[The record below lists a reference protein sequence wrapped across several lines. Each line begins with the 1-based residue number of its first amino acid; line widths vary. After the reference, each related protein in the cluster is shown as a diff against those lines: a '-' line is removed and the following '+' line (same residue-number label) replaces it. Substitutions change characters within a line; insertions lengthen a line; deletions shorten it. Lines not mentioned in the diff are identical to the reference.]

1 MIGQRIRQARL
12 AARLRLDDVVE
23 RLRGMGKSM
32 SKQCLSNYEKDKRTP
47 LPSTLILL
55 GSALSVK
62 PSYFMSEPQVSIAW
76 AGYRCQSRLGKRQ
89 RSEIEAFTESV
100 AERQMFLQTALFPN
114 ESARLPERRKVST
127 GDQAEEAAEDLRA
140 CWQLGNDPI
149 ESLTQTIENNGG
161 IVVKYPMGNM
171 RFDGLSGYVN
181 SAFPLIVVNEDVT
194 DDRLRFD
201 LGHELGHLVMD
212 TEGLELRQ
220 EESLAH
226 RFAGALLAV
235 KDAVFR
241 ELGQQRGMITLDEL
255 KLLKRKYGLSMQ
267 AWLFRIRDLGLISNY
282 TFQAAF
288 KEFGYRG
295 WRKKEPVGFN
305 GNEKPTRLE
314 QLTLRALAEGII
326 TPWKAEEL
334 CPGCT
339 AGVEEEEPEPHR
351 ANLPS
356 EFLKLPRS
364 ERSRL
369 MAEAS
374 RMAEKAYEENPELND
389 FEAFGEDDLLD

>member
-1 MIGQRIRQARL
+1 MIGQRVRQARL
-12 AARLRLDDVVE
+12 AARLSLDDVVE
-23 RLRGMGKSM
+23 HLGRLGESI
-32 SKQCLSNYEKDKRTP
+32 SKQCLSNYERSKRTP

-55 GSALSVK
+55 ARVLGVRT
-62 PSYFMSEPQVSIAW
+62 SYFMDEAQVSITW
-76 AGYRCQSRLGKRQ
+76 MGYRCQSRLGKRH
-89 RSEIEAFTESV
+89 REEIEAYAQSF
-100 AERQMFLQTALFPN
+100 AERQMHLQMALFPN
-114 ESARLPERRKVST
+114 ELPRLPERRKVSD
-127 GDQAEEAAEDLRA
+127 GEGAEEAAEDLRA

-161 IVVKYPMGNM
+161 IVVKCPMGDV

-181 SAFPLIVVNEDVT
+181 EEFPLIVVNRDVT

-212 TEGLELRQ
+212 TDGSEPK
-220 EESLAH
+220 EEERLAH

-235 KDAVFR
+235 KDAVIH
-241 ELGQQRGMITLDEL
+241 ELGRQRRRISLDEL
-255 KLLKRKYGLSMQ
+255 ALLKRKYGLSMQ
-267 AWLFRIRDLGLISNY
+267 ALLFRCRDLGIISSY
-282 TFQAAF
+282 TFRAAF
-288 KEFGYRG
+288 KEFAYRG
-295 WRKKEPVGFN
+295 WRKEEPVGFN
-305 GNEKPTRLE
+305 GNEEPTRLE
-314 QLTLRALAEGII
+314 QLTLRALAEEII
-326 TPWKAEEL
+326 TRWKAEEL

-339 AGVEEEEPEPHR
+339 RGVEEEEPELRR

-374 RMAEKAYEENPELND
+374 KMAEKAYQENPDLTD

>member
-12 AARLRLDDVVE
+12 AARLSLDDVVA
-23 RLRGMGKSM
+23 RLKGLGESI
-32 SKQCLSNYEKDKRTP
+32 SKQCLSNYEKGKRTP

-62 PSYFMSEPQVSIAW
+62 PSYFMAEPQVSITW

-89 RSEIEAFTESV
+89 REQIEAFAQSV
-100 AERQMFLQTALFPN
+100 AERQIYLQETLFPN
-114 ESARLPERRKVST
+114 ELPRLPERRKVST
-127 GDQAEEAAEDLRA
+127 GDQAEQAAADLRA
-140 CWQLGNDPI
+140 CWELGNDPI
-149 ESLTQTIENNGG
+149 DSLTQIIENNGG
-161 IVVKYPMGNM
+161 IVVKYPMGDV

-181 SAFPLIVVNEDVT
+181 EGFPLVVVNRDVT

-212 TEGLELRQ
+212 TEGSELKQ
-220 EESLAH
+220 EERLAH

-235 KDAVFR
+235 KDAVFH
-241 ELGQQRGMITLDEL
+241 ELGRQRAKISLDEL
-255 KLLKRKYGLSMQ
+255 ALLKRKYGLSMQ
-267 AWLFRIRDLGLISNY
+267 ALVFRIRDLGIVSSY
-282 TFQAAF
+282 AFQAAF
-288 KEFGYRG
+288 KEFAYRG
-295 WRKKEPVGFN
+295 WRKEEPVGFN
-305 GNEKPTRLE
+305 GNEEPTRLE
-314 QLTLRALAEGII
+314 QLTLRALSEGII
-326 TPWKAEEL
+326 TPWMAEEL

-339 AGVEEEEPEPHR
+339 AGVEQEEPEPRR

-374 RMAEKAYEENPELND
+374 KMAEKAYQENPELND

>member
-12 AARLRLDDVVE
+12 AARLTLDDVAKQLG
-23 RLRGMGKSM
+23 RMGKSI
-32 SKQCLSNYEKDKRTP
+32 SKQSLSNYEKDKRTP

-55 GSALSVK
+55 GSVLSVK
-62 PSYFMSEPQVSIAW
+62 PSYFMSEPQVSITW
-76 AGYRCQSRLGKRQ
+76 AGYRCQSRLSKRQ
-89 RSEIEAFTESV
+89 RGEIEAYSQSI
-100 AERQMFLQTALFPN
+100 AERQMFLQMTLFPN
-114 ESARLPERRKVST
+114 ELPRLPERRKVET
-127 GDQAEEAAEDLRA
+127 GEQAEVAAEDLRA

-149 ESLTQTIENNGG
+149 ESLTQTIENAGG
-161 IVVKYPMGNM
+161 IVVKYPMGDV

-181 SAFPLIVVNEDVT
+181 GASPLIVVNKDVP

-212 TEGLELRQ
+212 TNGLEPK
-220 EESLAH
+220 EEERLAH
-226 RFAGALLAV
+226 RFAGAVLAI
-235 KDAVFR
+235 KEAVFN
-241 ELGQQRGMITLDEL
+241 ELGRQRGRISLSEL
-255 KLLKRKYGLSMQ
+255 SLLKRKYGLSMQ
-267 AWLFRIRDLGLISNY
+267 ALLFRCRDLGIISNY
-282 TFQAAF
+282 AFQGSF
-288 KEFGYRG
+288 REFSYRG
-295 WRKKEPVGFN
+295 WRKKEPVEFG
-305 GNEKPTRLE
+305 GNEEPTRLE

-334 CPGCT
+334 CPGCKT
-339 AGVEEEEPEPHR
+339 PTEEEEPDVRR

-374 RMAEKAYEENPELND
+374 KMAEKAYQENPDLTD
-389 FEAFGEDDLLD
+389 FEAFGEEDLLD